1 MAYDEKVAERL
12 SRVFSEHKSVVE
24 KKMFG
29 GIAFMY
35 TDHMSG
41 GVIDEMFMVRVGPEE
56 YEKALSE
63 AHVRPMDFT
72 GRPMKGYVY
81 VEPTGFKTEKNL
93 IKWVEKGIRFVKT
106 LPPKKPKKN

>member
-12 SRVFSEHKSVVE
+12 SKVFSEHKGVQE

-29 GIAFMY
+29 GIAYMFKN
-35 TDHMSG
+35 HMCV
-41 GVIDEMFMVRVGPEE
+41 GVINDMLMVRVGPEQ

-72 GRPMKGYVY
+72 GKPMKGYVY
-81 VEPTGFKTEKNL
+81 VEPVGFKTDKSL
-93 IKWVEKGIRFVKT
+93 KKWVDKGVAFVKT
-106 LPPKKPKKN
+106 LPAKRPKK